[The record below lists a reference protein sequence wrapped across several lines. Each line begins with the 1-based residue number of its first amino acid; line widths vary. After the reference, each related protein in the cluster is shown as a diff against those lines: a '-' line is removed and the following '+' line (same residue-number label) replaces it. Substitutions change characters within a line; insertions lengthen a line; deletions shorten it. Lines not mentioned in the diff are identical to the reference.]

1 MKKILPII
9 VSITVFAYSMNLH
22 GLLLRKVGIVEQ
34 EDANP
39 VSSADAAYQFIATG
53 QTVTTAE
60 ATAGSYLATTT
71 SDNNYMYATTTGSG
85 LDLTFTFD
93 NVRLWNANAL
103 RVLYDGT
110 ANNASLTYQIQIR
123 DFANSTWRNIVPH
136 EATYA
141 NATEAGAGLLMS
153 VTTTTAP
160 GGGDILVY
168 DGYFSNGSNTAISTP
183 LGNFVNSSSQVQIRF
198 FSSAATAGL
207 QLAIDHLSVVPT
219 VSPFF
224 LPTSLVN
231 NGSGARTNEY
241 NDLTQDD
248 NQTSV
253 TIAGAVGGVSVDLF
267 YTNVTLPY
275 SDANTFLLQYSG
287 HISTGNYTIQIYDY
301 NDAAF
306 ETLNATVLA
315 NTSDA
320 SNEFAK
326 VPSVN
331 TDTMADFI
339 DEANNNRVNIRITSA
354 ITTGTMTIDY
364 ARLVIGSTHTNAGI
378 YTATATRGTTS
389 TGTEANL
396 RNLDTSNN
404 SNWVITTAN
413 TGSGNEAGLDCNVF
427 TNQCAAVRVV
437 VPATISA
444 NTQVQSI
451 WTYSR
456 YNSDNN
462 ALDMVSGIRRT
473 GEGYTTVVVAG
484 NLTAL
489 TTIIRE
495 ALNPMPQQVGASGLT
510 TIPAFTPNDFVD
522 TVNNSMGYRIN
533 SGASDTT
540 SRTITVDFVFMT
552 MTSIMPIPAPTYR
565 FTATGRTLTT
575 GTETN
580 SNYRF
585 TWSDDTTPWDTNPA
599 AGGTDVYLSFT
610 GVTIPTGSNNIIIT
624 SKHRWDVASTTYNMF
639 LWDFVG
645 STWRNINPHEAVLTH
660 DSTLAN
666 YDYAQFEIFDGY
678 FSNASNTPLSTPIS
692 NFVSSG
698 EMRLRMTNASATADL
713 DWDFAQIQINT
724 DPVYQP
730 ASSTITTGTRAN
742 EYNDVY
748 TDDGGTYFTITP
760 SGNVIDYYM
769 SFTNVV
775 TPPEG
780 FNALLLTV
788 AGHKTTAGSV
798 TFSLRNFT
806 TSSWETIKAT
816 YNRTADAG
824 AGLADLFSFEVGDWS
839 NYISAGEMRVR
850 VNGTGDANAFNL
862 DFMSISMGMVP
873 QSGTPTTANYGAIMN
888 GSASSLGNVDTL
900 SFTDLLNG
908 SAYMTVTEAN
918 SVTGV
923 EANVTLG
930 GKSLQVDL
938 PFTIDPSTYPAGFV
952 WLYRAAAATA
962 TAVIT
967 PSFEI
972 GGFHYQS
979 LASSF
984 LYSMGAS
991 TTLPGAA
998 DTTTLTSATAA
1009 IRRGW
1014 FIEPIANGW
1023 RSLDNRAKFRLFT
1036 STGLVNS
1043 DWKLSVDYIFLTYRW
1058 VPNETIATPST
1069 QMRGG
1074 KWFNAGFEQ
1083 KYSF

>member
-1 MKKILPII
+1 MKKILPIL
-9 VSITVFAYSMNLH
+9 VSISVFAYSMNLH
-22 GLLLRKVGIVEQ
+22 GLLLKRVGIET
-34 EDANP
+34 DSYTNP
-39 VSSADAAYQFIATG
+39 VSEADAAYQFVATS

-71 SDNNYMYATTTGSG
+71 ADNNYMYATTTSSG
-85 LDLTFTFD
+85 LDITFTFD

-110 ANNASLTYQIQIR
+110 SNSASLTYQIQIR

-141 NATEAGAGLLMS
+141 NATEAAAGLLMS

-168 DGYFSNGSNTAISTP
+168 DGYFSNGSNTAVSTP
-183 LGNFVNSSSQVQIRF
+183 LGNFVNSNRQVQIRF
-198 FSSAATAGL
+198 FSSTATAGL
-207 QLAIDHLSVVPT
+207 QLSIDHLSVVPL

-224 LPTSLVN
+224 LPSSLVN
-231 NGSGARTNEY
+231 NGIGARTNEY
-241 NDLTQDD
+241 NDLTTDD

-253 TIAGAVGGVSVDLF
+253 TVVGATGGVSVDLF
-267 YTNVTLPY
+267 FTNVSLPY

-287 HISTGNYTIQIYDY
+287 HISTGNYSIQIYDY
-301 NDAAF
+301 ADAAY
-306 ETLNATVLA
+306 ETLNATTLT
-315 NTSDA
+315 NTADA

-331 TDTMADFI
+331 SDTMADFI

-354 ITTGTMTIDY
+354 ITSGTLTIDF

-404 SNWVITTAN
+404 STWVLNTAN

-427 TNQCAAVRVV
+427 TNQCAAVSVV
-437 VPATISA
+437 VPATIPA
-444 NTQVQSI
+444 NTQVQSV
-451 WTYSR
+451 WSYGR
-456 YNSDNN
+456 YNSNN
-462 ALDMVSGIRRT
+462 NDLDMVSGIRRA
-473 GEGYTTVVVAG
+473 GEGYTTVVVAN
-484 NLTAL
+484 NLTTL
-489 TTIIRE
+489 TSIIRE
-495 ALNPMPQQVGASGLT
+495 ALNPMPQQIGASGLT
-510 TIPAFTPNDFVD
+510 AIPSFTPNDFVD

-533 SGASDTT
+533 AGASLTT
-540 SRTITVDFVFMT
+540 ARTVTVDFVFMT
-552 MTSIMPIPAPTYR
+552 ITSILPIPANTYR
-565 FTATGRTLTT
+565 FTATGRTLTL

-585 TWSDDTTPWDTNPA
+585 TWSDDATPWDTNPS
-599 AGGTDVYLSFT
+599 GSGTDVYLSFT
-610 GVTIPTGSNNIIIT
+610 GVTIPTGSNNIIVT
-624 SKHRWDVASTTYNMF
+624 SKHRWDVASTTYNMY
-639 LWDFVG
+639 LYDFVG
-645 STWRNINPHEAVLTH
+645 ATWRNINPHEAVLTH

-678 FSNASNTPLSTPIS
+678 FSNGSNTPLSTPIS

-698 EMRLRMTNASATADL
+698 EMRLRMTNASTTADL
-713 DWDFAQIQINT
+713 DWDFAQIQINI

-730 ASSTITTGTRAN
+730 ASSTITSGTRAN

-760 SGNVIDYYM
+760 VSNTLDYYM
-769 SFTNVV
+769 SFTNVA

-780 FNALLLTV
+780 FNTLLLTV
-788 AGHKTTAGSV
+788 AAHKTTSGSV
-798 TFSLRNFT
+798 NFSVRNFT
-806 TSSWETIKAT
+806 TNSWETIKST
-816 YNRTADAG
+816 YNRTTDAG
-824 AGLADLFSFEVGDWS
+824 AGLADLFSYEIGDWS
-839 NYISAGEMRVR
+839 NYISAGEMRIR
-850 VNGTGDANAFNL
+850 VDGSASATAFNL
-862 DFMSISMGMVP
+862 DFMSISLGMSP
-873 QSGTPTTANYGAIMN
+873 KSGTPVTANYGAIMN
-888 GSASSLGNVDTL
+888 GSATSIGNVDTL

-908 SAYMTVTEAN
+908 SAFLAVTESNETTGIVAN
-918 SVTGV
+918 GSM
-923 EANVTLG
+923 G
-930 GKSLQVDL
+930 GKSIQMDL

-952 WLYRAAAATA
+952 WLYRAAAAAA

-979 LASSF
+979 LATSF
-984 LYSMGAS
+984 LYTMGAS
-991 TTLPGAA
+991 NALPGAA
-998 DTTTLTSATAA
+998 DTATLTSATAA
-1009 IRRGW
+1009 NRRGW
-1014 FIEPIANGW
+1014 FVEPIANGW
-1023 RSLDNRAKFRLFT
+1023 RSFDNRAKFRLFT
-1036 STGLVNS
+1036 STGAANLE
-1043 DWKLSVDYIFLTYRW
+1043 WKLSVDYVFLTYRW
-1058 VPNETIATPST
+1058 VPNEAIATPET